1 MRRHAVIAAAILAFG
16 VGLVESAQAHALLR
30 HAEPAVGSTVAGAPK
45 ELALTFSEAVEPA
58 FCTVTVT
65 NAAGAPMASATL
77 RADPHDAKRLL
88 VPLKPLPPGVY
99 TVTWH
104 AVSVDTHKTQ
114 GRFQF
119 TVAP

>member
-58 FCTVTVT
+58 FCTRH
-65 NAAGAPMASATL
+65 GDRRRR
-77 RADPHDAKRLL
+77 RAD
-88 VPLKPLPPGVY
+88 GVC
-99 TVTWH
+99 H
-104 AVSVDTHKTQ
+104 
-114 GRFQF
+114 
-119 TVAP
+119 VAG